1 MPRCDLETGAG
12 QDMTTAGNPQSPL
25 VDSSAPEYKLVQLES
40 SFVLVSLVRQITQ
53 RLREP
58 KLTVP
63 EKYYRGEAALPVVEM
78 RPWYRDL
85 PNLFEALR
93 EKSSDPTDIFN
104 RAQEKLR
111 ALVAATV
118 AFAGAAGGWFT
129 KGDVGLALGL
139 IGGAALGRAVAVL
152 CFKKREHPPDIWQ
165 DYKMQRA
172 SWINSLLVHVVALA
186 ALTLPFYI
194 LRMMQ
199 PVKASNTQTTI
210 LYTPPIVSLP
220 PEPKQMHGGGGGGD
234 RTPTPASKGK
244 IPEFVK
250 QPLAPP
256 MANVRNL
263 IPKLPVPANLA
274 GPPLKLPE
282 MATNLPWGDPKS
294 LPGPPS
300 NGPGTGGGIGT
311 GEGTGVG
318 PGKGGGFGPGEGGG
332 YGDGIYSVGGGVSAP
347 IPIYKPEPAYSEE
360 ARKAKYQG
368 VVVLWIVV
376 DAQGNVTDAR
386 VVRPLG
392 LGLDEKAV
400 EAVHTWKFKPAMRNG
415 SPVPV
420 RASVEVT
427 FRLF

>member
-1 MPRCDLETGAG
+1 M
-12 QDMTTAGNPQSPL
+12 
-25 VDSSAPEYKLVQLES
+25 
-40 SFVLVSLVRQITQ
+40 
-53 RLREP
+53 
-58 KLTVP
+58 P

-93 EKSSDPTDIFN
+93 EKSADPIDIFN
-104 RAQEKLR
+104 RAQEKRR
-111 ALVAATV
+111 ALVAAIV
-118 AFAGAAGGWFT
+118 AFAAAAGGWFT
-129 KGDVGLALGL
+129 KGDVGLVLGL
-139 IGGAALGRAVAVL
+139 IGGAALGRVVAVL

-172 SWINSLLVHVVALA
+172 SWINSFLVHAVALA

-194 LRMMQ
+194 LKMMQ
-199 PVKASNTQTTI
+199 PVKASTPQSKI
-210 LYTPPIVSLP
+210 IYTPIVPLP

-234 RTPTPASKGK
+234 RTPAPASKGK

-256 MANVRNL
+256 LANVRNL

-332 YGDGIYSVGGGVSAP
+332 YGDGVYSVGGGVSAP

-386 VVRPLG
+386 VVRNLG

-400 EAVHTWKFKPAMRNG
+400 EAVRTWKFKPAIRNG